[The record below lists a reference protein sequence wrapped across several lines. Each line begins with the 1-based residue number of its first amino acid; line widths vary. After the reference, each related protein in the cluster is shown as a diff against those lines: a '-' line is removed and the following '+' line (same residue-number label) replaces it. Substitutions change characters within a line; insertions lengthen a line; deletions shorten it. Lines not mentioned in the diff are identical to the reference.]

1 MNYFFNEYIISV
13 KNISNGISEEV
24 NRDFGLFISQKISK
38 KNFLE
43 KVKIKNDV
51 NVMKFLE
58 WYIAR
63 FKK

>member
-13 KNISNGISEEV
+13 KNILNGILEEV
-24 NRDFGLFISQKISK
+24 NRDFRLFISQKISK

-43 KVKIKNDV
+43 KVKIKNDA

-58 WYIAR
+58 
-63 FKK
+63 